1 MNWFRNMMVGRYG
14 TDEFNVFL
22 ISIALLLSLL
32 SSGTNIY
39 GFSVFSGILIV
50 VYFFRAFS
58 RDIWKRQRENS
69 WFLKYFNPVRSWF
82 QKMVYQTKDQIKN
95 KYYKCPNCN
104 QKLRVPRGKG
114 KIEISCPKCRT
125 EFIKRT

>member
-1 MNWFRNMMVGRYG
+1 MNWLRNMMVGRYG

-22 ISIALLLSLL
+22 ISIALIFSLL

-69 WFLKYFNPVRSWF
+69 WFLKHFNPVRSWF
-82 QKMVYQTKDQIKN
+82 CKMTYLIKDQIKN

>member
-1 MNWFRNMMVGRYG
+1 MNWLRNMMVGRYG

-22 ISIALLLSLL
+22 ISIALLMSLL

-50 VYFFRAFS
+50 IYFFRAFS

-82 QKMVYQTKDQIKN
+82 QKMVYRVKDQIKN
-95 KYYKCPNCN
+95 KYYKCPTCN

-114 KIEISCPKCRT
+114 KIKISCPKCRT

>member
-1 MNWFRNMMVGRYG
+1 MNWLRNMMAGRYG
-14 TDEFNVFL
+14 TDEFNIFL
-22 ISIALLLSLL
+22 ISTALIFSLL
-32 SSGTNIY
+32 SNGTKIY
-39 GFSVFSGILIV
+39 GFSVLSGIAIIV
-50 VYFFRAFS
+50 YIYRGFS
-58 RDIWKRQRENS
+58 RDIWKRQRENN

-82 QKMVYQTKDQIKN
+82 RKKKYQIKDGVKN
-95 KYYKCPNCN
+95 KYYKCPKCS